1 MSVKDVEREFLN
13 IESEYNEMNNT
24 LNLLVV
30 DLKNNKIT
38 LDEFNAFKDELKPI
52 ETNYE
57 RLSYMMFLLH
67 QPNKKSKKAKEI
79 KQNGMFYEYFE
90 ETGNDFNS
98 TENENKNILK
108 NVKARIKALKDKKDK
123 EKKENETNNN

>member
-1 MSVKDVEREFLN
+1 MSVKDVEREFIN

-24 LNLLVV
+24 LELLVV
-30 DLKNNKIT
+30 DLKNNRIT
-38 LDEFNAFKDELKPI
+38 LDEFNAFKEELKPI

-67 QPNKKSKKAKEI
+67 QPNKKSKKTKEI

-90 ETGNDFNS
+90 ETGNDFKS
-98 TENENKNILK
+98 TEEENKNILK
-108 NVKARIKALKDKKDK
+108 NVKARIKALKDK